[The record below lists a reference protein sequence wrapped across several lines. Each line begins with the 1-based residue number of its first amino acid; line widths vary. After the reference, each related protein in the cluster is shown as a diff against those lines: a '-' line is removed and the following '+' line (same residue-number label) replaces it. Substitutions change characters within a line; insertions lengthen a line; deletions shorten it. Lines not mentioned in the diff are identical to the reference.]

1 MKFPELIIENFLAIT
16 EAKINLA
23 DRGLVGIQGVNHA
36 DTSATSNGSGKSS
49 IADAL
54 CWCWFGVTARGSTG
68 DEIINDDAK
77 KNTRV
82 VSVLEDGHL
91 TYTATRH
98 RKHKTG
104 KNSLTITVNDGLK
117 TTDLT
122 KGTDKL
128 TQEVANQIIG
138 CSLDVFVGSIYAGQE
153 RMPDLPAMTDK
164 HLKVLIE
171 EAAGV
176 TVLEGAYQKARE
188 ALNEAQKAV
197 VSVAAGVESMVNKI
211 AFLNTQES
219 SMAASRDT
227 WETTQ
232 KTKIALMRSEVAT
245 IVPILK
251 QYQTDIAA
259 LAALGLERQISDI
272 DTKIAAVGGENAEL
286 SRLERVQSEAAGQ
299 VSIHKASLMKANAD
313 LTRLRAEEASVTHK
327 IGCPCNECG
336 RPLTTDELA
345 DATVAI
351 QTKIKAA
358 SAAVAEFGSEVA
370 LAEKRH
376 TEALAARDA
385 FKLTMTDISAAT
397 SQRASLAAQLAS
409 YNELL
414 REQGAQV
421 AKAKALRDR
430 IALAEAEVNP
440 FVASLASI
448 EAERVQLEKD
458 LVDIQL
464 RLDEARERVE
474 LEEAVVKVFGPT
486 GVRARVLD
494 EVTPFLN
501 TQTSKYLATLSDGNI
516 DATWTTLTKN
526 AKGEL
531 REKFSIDV
539 TNATG
544 GKIFKSLSGGEK
556 RKVRIATAL
565 ALQDLVST
573 RATKPI
579 ELFIG
584 DEIDDA
590 VDPAGLE
597 RLTVILE
604 EKARERGS
612 VFVISHNELR
622 DFISNVL
629 LVEKMTDKTTR
640 VTEMVL

>member
-1 MKFPELIIENFLAIT
+1 MKFPKLIIENFLAIT
-16 EAKINLA
+16 EAEINLA
-23 DRGLVGIQGVNHA
+23 DRGLVGIQGINHA

-54 CWCWFGVTARGSTG
+54 CWCWFGVTARGSSG

-104 KNSLTITVNDGLK
+104 KNSLTLTVSDGLK

-138 CSLDVFVGSIYAGQE
+138 CSLEVFVGSIYAGQE

-164 HLKVLIE
+164 NLKVLIE

-197 VSVAAGVESMVNKI
+197 VTVEAGVNSVRSKI
-211 AFLNTQES
+211 EWLDNQIVSTKASE
-219 SMAASRDT
+219 AAWVT
-227 WETTQ
+227 NQ
-232 KTKIALMRSEVAT
+232 KTKIDLMRAEVTAV
-245 IVPILK
+245 VPILK
-251 QYQTDIAA
+251 QYQADIAA
-259 LAALGLERQISDI
+259 MAALDLDKQISDI
-272 DTKIAAVGGENAEL
+272 DAKIAAVGGENVEYA
-286 SRLERVQSEAAGQ
+286 RLEQIRSEAAGQ
-299 VSIHKASLMKANAD
+299 LAIHKASLSRANDD
-313 LTRLRAEEASVTHK
+313 LARLHTEEANVAHK
-327 IGCPCNECG
+327 VGCPCDECG
-336 RPLTTDELA
+336 RPLTTAELA
-345 DATVAI
+345 DATAAV
-351 QTKIKAA
+351 QSKIKAVSTSITGFA
-358 SAAVAEFGSEVA
+358 SEVA

-376 TEALAARDA
+376 ADALAARNA
-385 FKLTMTDISAAT
+385 FNLTMTDISAAT
-397 SQRASLAAQLAS
+397 AGRASLAAQLAS
-409 YNELL
+409 YNELR

-421 AKAKALRDR
+421 AKAKSLRDR
-430 IALAEAEVNP
+430 ITVAEAEVNP
-440 FVASLASI
+440 FTAEVAKHEI
-448 EAERVQLEKD
+448 EKTKLEKD
-458 LVDIQL
+458 LVDIEL

-501 TQTSKYLATLSDGNI
+501 AQSAKYLATLSDGNI
-516 DATWTTLTKN
+516 EAVWTTLSKN

-622 DFISNVL
+622 DHISQVL
-629 LVEKMTDKTTR
+629 LVEKMADKKTR
-640 VTEMVL
+640 ITETVV